1 MLRLSTR
8 SWEGGALPRIRA
20 LRRTAVKLLPWEL
33 THVMIFVPEP
43 FGETLTPFKIAM
55 IVIVDALLLAWFIAP
70 FLDRRRRALHNR
82 VTESDVVP
90 ATNAA

>member
-1 MLRLSTR
+1 M
-8 SWEGGALPRIRA
+8 
-20 LRRTAVKLLPWEL
+20 
-33 THVMIFVPEP
+33 
-43 FGETLTPFKIAM
+43 KIVM
-55 IVIVDALLLAWFIAP
+55 IVIVDALLLDWFIAP